1 MRIKLSLLLAVP
13 LLALALSGC
22 DNKPHS
28 KHTKHEH
35 VTVNEKTVKVERL
48 HDGRYA
54 YYDDG
59 FWWYYVILMN
69 SQNSSTN
76 TTSSAWTSSNGRVSL
91 PAGGSWSKSTTAP
104 TKEEIAE
111 EQEATVEENA
121 NGEPMTEAEV
131 QQAEQANAEADAAA
145 ATEGTEATTTTE
157 GPESGTTDTAPAD
170 TGGGDAGGGGGDG
183 GGGGGDGGGGGG
195 DGGGGGE

>member
-1 MRIKLSLLLAVP
+1 MP

-22 DNKPHS
+22 DSKPPS
-28 KHTKHEH
+28 KHSKHEH

-59 FWWYYVILMN
+59 FWWYYLIVLN
-69 SQNSSTN
+69 SQNSA
-76 TTSSAWTSSNGRVSL
+76 TSSTGNAWATTSNGRVSL
-91 PAGGSWSKSTTAP
+91 PSGGTWSKSTTAP

-111 EQEATVEENA
+111 EQEATVDENA

-145 ATEGTEATTTTE
+145 ATDGTEATTTTE
-157 GPESGTTDTAPAD
+157 GTESGTTDTAPAD
-170 TGGGDAGGGGGDG
+170 TGGDTGGGDT
-183 GGGGGDGGGGGG
+183 GGGDSGGGGG